1 MLEALLAPLIFFL
14 IVVALLGFAVFRY
27 ATRGRAGTRRE
38 AREHEAS
45 ARRARGE
52 ISHEEYRRR
61 RGRST

>member
-1 MLEALLAPLIFFL
+1 MLEALLAPLIFVL
-14 IVVALLGFAVFRY
+14 IVAVLLGVAVFRY

-52 ISHEEYRRR
+52 ISHAEYQRR
-61 RGRST
+61 RGGSA